1 MSRHGFSDLIA
12 WQKAKDLAVKIY
24 RAAGT
29 GSLSKDFGMRDQLC
43 RSAVSVASNLAEG
56 DERDTDKDAVRFFF
70 IAKGSLAELRTQLLI
85 CCEVGLLNQSDY
97 EHLESDCAT
106 LAKILGS
113 LIKFRQKAERHGQRE
128 SSRGRDRA

>member
-1 MSRHGFSDLIA
+1 MSRRGFKDLIA
-12 WQKAKDLAVKIY
+12 WEKAKDLAVKIY
-24 RAAGT
+24 RAT
-29 GSLSKDFGMRDQLC
+29 GNGALSKDFGMRDQLC

-85 CCEVGLLNQSDY
+85 CCEVGLLSQPEY

-106 LAKILGS
+106 LARILGS
-113 LIKFRQKAERHGQRE
+113 LIKFRQRTGRHGQRE
-128 SSRGRDRA
+128 SSQDRDHA

>member
-1 MSRHGFSDLIA
+1 MSRRGFKDLIA

-24 RAAGT
+24 HAT
-29 GSLSKDFGMRDQLC
+29 GNGALSKDFGMRDQLC
-43 RSAVSVASNLAEG
+43 RSAVSIASNLAEG

-106 LAKILGS
+106 LAKMLGS
-113 LIKFRQKAERHGQRE
+113 LIKFRQRTERHGQRE
-128 SSRGRDRA
+128 SSRGRDHA

>member
-1 MSRHGFSDLIA
+1 MSQRGFKDLIA

-24 RAAGT
+24 RVT
-29 GSLSKDFGMRDQLC
+29 GNGALSKDFGMRDQLC
-43 RSAVSVASNLAEG
+43 RCAVSIASNLAEG

-85 CCEVGLLNQSDY
+85 CCEVGLLNQSEY
-97 EHLESDCAT
+97 EHLESDCAS

-113 LIKFRQKAERHGQRE
+113 LIKFRQSAEGHGRRE
-128 SSRGRDRA
+128 PSRGRKQV